1 MSETRKTASAP
12 VKTVV
17 LYKHGVGYFE
27 RNVGVEGGARVDLK
41 FKQKEMNDVLK
52 SLTVIDQ
59 GGGAVTSISYDAT
72 APLSKLLEEVA
83 LNIPDRGSL
92 TGLLAQVKGAALE
105 VKVGGEVARGKVVGL
120 EESVERGPGES
131 VLTRVS
137 LSLLDAEGR
146 IRSHDLSKIEYLAF
160 LDEHIRKDIGYLL
173 DTIIASYRKD
183 VKNITIFLE
192 GKGRRDVSVA
202 YVIESPVWKT
212 SYRVVMGEGS
222 EPAYLQGWALVDNT
236 GDEDWDGVKLSLVSG
251 LPVSFVHDLYSPRFV
266 RRPVV
271 EVKTDTGVAPV
282 IPEEAQESWA
292 GAAESEASMDKAMG
306 AGPGARRAKS
316 MAAPSMPCA
325 APAPRPMAQA
335 LRESAK
341 VQTISRE
348 IGDFFEYAIENPVT
362 VRRNQSAL
370 VPIVSGSF
378 EGRKVLLYNQA
389 TRADNPMACIEMK
402 NTTGLTLEG
411 GPVTVM
417 ESGIYVGEAMLD
429 TMKPGDERL
438 VPFAV
443 ELGVRVNPE
452 ADTQDE
458 GVRMVQV
465 VRGSMTL
472 RSTRVHRQTYRIK
485 NKAKGTKVLYIEH
498 PLRSDRELFD
508 TPDPVEKTPSFHRF
522 KVELGGK
529 EALSF
534 TVKERS
540 QETTCYSVQTFNKDT
555 IAFFLTQKYIS
566 PEAAK
571 AFQEMADLQVRINE
585 ISTRTREAEAEIGKI
600 SQDQER
606 LRQNIKSL
614 SDSKEEET
622 LRRRY
627 TKKMET
633 QEDEIEKLQARIAAM
648 KKEAEGLQAALEKK
662 VKEFTFEKALA

>member
-1 MSETRKTASAP
+1 MSETRRSASAP
-12 VKTVV
+12 VKGVV

-27 RNVGVEGGARVDLK
+27 RSVGVEGDARVDLK

-72 APLSKLLEEVA
+72 TPLAKLLEEVS
-83 LNIPDRGSL
+83 LSIPDRGSVS
-92 TGLLAQVKGAALE
+92 GLLGQVKGAALE
-105 VKVGGEVARGKVVGL
+105 IKAGGEVVRGKVVGL
-120 EESVERGPGES
+120 EESAERGPGES
-131 VLTRVS
+131 VITRLS

-146 IRSHDLSKIEYLAF
+146 IRSHDLAKIEYISF

-173 DTIIASYRKD
+173 DTILASVRKD
-183 VKNITIFLE
+183 VKNITIFLA
-192 GKGRRDVSVA
+192 GKGKRDVSVA

-212 SYRVVMGEGS
+212 SYRVVLGEGS
-222 EPAYLQGWALVDNT
+222 DPAYLQGWALVDNT
-236 GDEDWDGVKLSLVSG
+236 GDEDWDGVRLSLVSG

-266 RRPVV
+266 RRPIV
-271 EVKTDTGVAPV
+271 EVRTDTGVAPV
-282 IPEEAQESWA
+282 IPEEAEA
-292 GAAESEASMDKAMG
+292 TMLGASLEDAAPMMEKAMS
-306 AGPGARRAKS
+306 PRRAKM
-316 MAAPSMPCA
+316 MAGPSMPCA

-417 ESGIYVGEAMLD
+417 ESSIYVGEAMMD

-458 GVRMVQV
+458 GVRYVQV

-472 RSTRVHRQTYRIK
+472 RSTRIHRQTYRIR
-485 NKAKGTKVLYIEH
+485 NKSKGVKVLYIEH

-508 TPDPVEKTPSFHRF
+508 TPDPAEKTPSFYRF
-522 KVELGGK
+522 KVDLAGK
-529 EALSF
+529 DALSF

-540 QETTCYSVQTFNKDT
+540 QETTCYSIQTFNKDT
-555 IAFFLTQKYIS
+555 ISFFLSQKYIT
-566 PEAAK
+566 PDAAK
-571 AFQEMADLQVRINE
+571 AFQEMADLQTRINE
-585 ISTRTREAEAEIGKI
+585 IQAKIGEAETDIGKI
-600 SQDQER
+600 GQEQER

-614 SDSKEEET
+614 SDSKEEEK
-622 LRRRY
+622 LRSRY
-627 TKKMET
+627 TKKLET
-633 QEDEIEKLQARIAAM
+633 QEDEIEKQQAKIAAW
-648 KKEAEGLQAALEKK
+648 KKESEGLQATLEKRLRD
-662 VKEFTFEKALA
+662 FTFEKALA